1 MLIESMAGKSGA
13 LNGNAYDATP
23 FTFDEQQ
30 TAYTYFG
37 EQLRASGY
45 VEWVPGKR

>member
-45 VEWVPGKR
+45 ALN